1 MLIFS
6 KKCSDNL
13 SHLLQKSCTIYSLI
27 LLQPFLTLIKVIVL
41 SLLDYKT
48 NSTQIG
54 TLVATI
60 SAPIVFLMKY
70 KNAALI

>member
-1 MLIFS
+1 MY
-6 KKCSDNL
+6 N
-13 SHLLQKSCTIYSLI
+13 SLI

-41 SLLDYKT
+41 SHLDYKT